1 MRDHRIILAAA
12 TLGFLLGALPI
23 SAQDSQGKPSGDPA
37 PWYSPSRYNPL
48 KLIKRSPQSA
58 NDQLAADGDLQKKL
72 TTQLQAQGFLA
83 ADQDLQDV
91 CSDFRKLSECVAVLR
106 LSHTLPVDFSCLKWD
121 VTGVKPKRVADS
133 CAGPSGGKGSTE
145 RGRRQPA
152 RQAPAHGLQQPSS
165 HDPGRCASTVTHGP
179 IAPREAGPALRR
191 FMTREAD
198 EGRPTKKQTLVPNS
212 RFLSDALG
220 LALRVAHR
228 TARPER

>member
-1 MRDHRIILAAA
+1 MVVSLPALREEDYERPTDHSCGGHDI
-12 TLGFLLGALPI
+12 GFSPGCSSHLSPRFSGQALWRPR
-23 SAQDSQGKPSGDPA
+23 S
-37 PWYSPSRYNPL
+37 WYSPSRYNPL

-133 CAGPSGGKGSTE
+133 CAGPSG
-145 RGRRQPA
+145 
-152 RQAPAHGLQQPSS
+152 
-165 HDPGRCASTVTHGP
+165 
-179 IAPREAGPALRR
+179 
-191 FMTREAD
+191 
-198 EGRPTKKQTLVPNS
+198 
-212 RFLSDALG
+212 
-220 LALRVAHR
+220 
-228 TARPER
+228 

>member
-1 MRDHRIILAAA
+1 MRDYRIILAAA
-12 TLGFLLGALPI
+12 TTLGFLLGALPI

-83 ADQDLQDV
+83 VDQDLQDV

-133 CAGPSGGKGSTE
+133 CAGPSDGKAMRLDRAVELLKPNADARTE
-145 RGRRQPA
+145 A
-152 RQAPAHGLQQPSS
+152 KNALEKAHNDIKDASS
-165 HDPGRCASTVTHGP
+165 
-179 IAPREAGPALRR
+179 
-191 FMTREAD
+191 
-198 EGRPTKKQTLVPNS
+198 
-212 RFLSDALG
+212 
-220 LALRVAHR
+220 
-228 TARPER
+228 

>member
-121 VTGVKPKRVADS
+121 VTGVKPKPVADS
-133 CAGPSGGKGSTE
+133 CAGPSGGKAMSLARSIDLLKPDSDSRTE
-145 RGRRQPA
+145 A
-152 RQAPAHGLQQPSS
+152 K
-165 HDPGRCASTVTHGP
+165 
-179 IAPREAGPALRR
+179 EALRR
-191 FMTREAD
+191 
-198 EGRPTKKQTLVPNS
+198 S
-212 RFLSDALG
+212 RQDIKDASD
-220 LALRVAHR
+220 
-228 TARPER
+228 